1 MYVQKFLMKKQPF
14 PALRFLTGGIYLPE
28 AGLAALVALFPG
40 SYLHGKE
47 SHASTAIFPL
57 LLIYRHGALTS
68 VSEYLLSQ
76 VHTHHPASLYYTF
89 WTNK

>member
-40 SYLHGKE
+40 SYLHGEE
-47 SHASTAIFPL
+47 STPL
-57 LLIYRHGALTS
+57 LLFFLYFSFTDM
-68 VSEYLLSQ
+68 
-76 VHTHHPASLYYTF
+76 VH
-89 WTNK
+89 